1 VEQKIDVYSNHKP
14 LQWMNS
20 LVKHSQRLAKWSM
33 IIQNYDITMHYVPGK
48 QKIADAFTRL
58 YN

>member
-1 VEQKIDVYSNHKP
+1 
-14 LQWMNS
+14 MNS

-48 QKIADAFTRL
+48 QQIADAFTRL
-58 YN
+58 YD